1 MKDTQ
6 DQVAVIQ
13 QTDGNKTKLALK
25 AKNTQNRRKKSTGLK
40 DLKDMKMIKP
50 SWPKRQ

>member
-13 QTDGNKTKLALK
+13 QTDRNNTKLALK
-25 AKNTQNRRKKSTGLK
+25 AKKYTKQKKKNTGLK

-50 SWPKRQ
+50 SWP